1 MFLSNEGCRGFLRS
15 TGRRY
20 KESSTCYCAEG
31 FPPRGRNSAA
41 IVLLAE
47 GACSTDSRA
56 IPKCKPTEMPPSFG
70 TCLCRMLLPRGQTH
84 TCVCVHSASFALRA
98 EGGKG
103 NLARQVG
110 RSSQLLAV
118 PLRRASFTCLPGTMA
133 TASHNLQTATQN
145 APVCAPLPW
154 DGSFYVVGG
163 ERVAARSPAGVRA
176 PVTSADGDPPR
187 AHTARGCPHPEH
199 GSCTEKRTQLPRK
212 PTEFC

>member
-70 TCLCRMLLPRGQTH
+70 TCLCRMLLPP
-84 TCVCVHSASFALRA
+84 VCVSIQPPLLSGQRLGRETLRA
-98 EGGKG
+98 RWVGAASCWQSLSGG
-103 NLARQVG
+103 
-110 RSSQLLAV
+110 LL
-118 PLRRASFTCLPGTMA
+118 
-133 TASHNLQTATQN
+133 
-145 APVCAPLPW
+145 
-154 DGSFYVVGG
+154 
-163 ERVAARSPAGVRA
+163 SPACQA
-176 PVTSADGDPPR
+176 PWQLPATTCKQPPR
-187 AHTARGCPHPEH
+187 TLLFVPRCH
-199 GSCTEKRTQLPRK
+199 GMGA
-212 PTEFC
+212 PTWSEESVWLHAAPWACERL